1 MTGLLGKLKRIR
13 IECEADIYA
22 AAQRAKHLAHT
33 LCFDEVARTRLGTIA
48 LELARNALVHGGGGH
63 MQLFG
68 LYEAGRIGLEIEVSD
83 DGPGI
88 GDLERA
94 LADGYS
100 TAGGLG
106 QGLGA
111 ARRLSD
117 EFEIVSQPGGGTR
130 VRTRVWRETA
140 DESEYKSVV
149 DRFYDRSPMR

>member
-1 MTGLLGKLKRIR
+1 MTESLGQLRRIR
-13 IECEADIYA
+13 IVCEADIYV
-22 AAQRAKHLAHT
+22 AAQQAKRMAQMLR
-33 LCFDEVARTRLGTIA
+33 FGEIARTRLGTIA

-63 MQLFG
+63 ICLCG
-68 LYEAGRIGLEIEVSD
+68 LYEAGRIGLEIEVRD

-88 GDLERA
+88 VDLKRA

-117 EFEIVSQPGGGTR
+117 VFEIESQPGAGTC
-130 VRTRVWRETA
+130 VRTQLWREPA
-140 DESEYKSVV
+140 DKGEYKSIV
-149 DRFYDRSPMR
+149 DRFCDRSPMR